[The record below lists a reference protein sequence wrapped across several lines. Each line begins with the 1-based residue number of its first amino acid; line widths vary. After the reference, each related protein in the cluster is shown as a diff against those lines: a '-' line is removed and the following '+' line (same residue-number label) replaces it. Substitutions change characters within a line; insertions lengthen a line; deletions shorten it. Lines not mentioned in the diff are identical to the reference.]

1 MIFEQKLAYTCATS
15 HLCQTMGYDVLQK
28 NVIFFFSILLSD
40 EIIVVLFIFG
50 TVNRHHSQPGE
61 NIKADQ
67 AEAQAA
73 STSFAETFDF
83 Q

>member
-1 MIFEQKLAYTCATS
+1 MLY
-15 HLCQTMGYDVLQK
+15 
-28 NVIFFFSILLSD
+28 FFAILLPD

-50 TVNRHHSQPGE
+50 RVNRHHSQPGE

-67 AEAQAA
+67 SEAQAA
-73 STSFAETFDF
+73 SASFAETFDF